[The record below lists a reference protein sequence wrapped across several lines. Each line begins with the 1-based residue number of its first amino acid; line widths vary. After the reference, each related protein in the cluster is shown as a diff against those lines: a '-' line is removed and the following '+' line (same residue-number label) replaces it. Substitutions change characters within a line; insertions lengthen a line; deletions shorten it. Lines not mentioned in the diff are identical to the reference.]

1 MVRDEPELTQAS
13 VCKIDVSISALFLF
27 VRVLLLLS

>member
-13 VCKIDVSISALFLF
+13 VCEIYVFISALFLF